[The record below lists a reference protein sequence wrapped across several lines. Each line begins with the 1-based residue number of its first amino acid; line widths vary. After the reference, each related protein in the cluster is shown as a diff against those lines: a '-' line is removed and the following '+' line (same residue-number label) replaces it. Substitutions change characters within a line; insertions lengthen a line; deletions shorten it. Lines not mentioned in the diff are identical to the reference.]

1 MRSELSNEIKEFIA
15 EHVHSVLH
23 LEVLLLVTQ
32 NKDKAW
38 TPAAVG
44 RELHLSPESAKVQLN
59 ALSNDL
65 LISLDGAYEDRYR
78 YNPSAQEL
86 NQILS
91 QLATA
96 YERQRVAVLTLIFAK
111 RVDKVQL
118 FKETFR
124 LIKGEE

>member
-1 MRSELSNEIKEFIA
+1 M
-15 EHVHSVLH
+15 
-23 LEVLLLVTQ
+23 LVTQ

-44 RELHLSPESAKVQLN
+44 RELHLSPESAKVQLQ
-59 ALSNDL
+59 ALSNGL
-65 LISLDGAYEDRYR
+65 LISLDAAYEDRYR
-78 YNPSAQEL
+78 YNPSQEL

-111 RVDKVQL
+111 QVDKVQL

-124 LIKGEE
+124 MIKGEDKT